1 MRSTLTLEQ
10 IIQEELAAILSEQP
24 GSAVFKSAPSSK
36 FNANRIAKQLYNA
49 KGTFVD
55 DDESAL
61 NAIRQIK
68 NIDQYKQVFF
78 ALKKLPN
85 RLVDGDKPRNIASYL
100 KSFMSASDRIEAAI
114 HLYDVLPASQFDW
127 TVKKLVSYDELK
139 SALSALSG
147 RGSMYNSIQ
156 YSNLPER
163 AINQIQKMFN
173 DPAMYKSVAQQD
185 AESDSD
191 GFDASDI
198 LFRPFVSTE
207 YYLKYKSLSAWIN
220 SPGGFREMVYSP
232 LGIGATTAAS
242 LIPTPWT
249 KIPVAILFGIL
260 AIDDINR
267 ISQGDSFAWLD
278 LFGDSLGMAFGGTGG
293 KLFKAIKDKFRT
305 LFEWVKNGGILL
317 KISQGMF
324 KILFSVVKSIADTP
338 LGKILAKGESAVIA
352 LQSTIR
358 SVFAKSISTLK
369 GILQKLK
376 SSMPD
381 PIKRWAAN
389 ALDSLKQVSINYYM
403 EELKPMFDTMKLLAR
418 VVKEFFKAP
427 ETAVLD
433 LARRL
438 GIKSEWVVPIAK
450 GTKVGVNFWHFNQV
464 MKNLEPALNWWNDWT
479 MKQMDEKQRAKWG
492 KDVDTIIKRFE
503 AKSRAFKKKP
513 GQSIAIYAHDPN
525 SELEW
530 INIGN
535 KTINGQ
541 PGTNGLI
548 VVQEEKRLGEYSYIT
563 IPKEMQTP
571 GEKIEFWVKTY
582 ELSKVKNNQ

>member
-1 MRSTLTLEQ
+1 MRATLTLEQ

-36 FNANRIAKQLYNA
+36 FNANRIAKQLYDA

-55 DDESAL
+55 DEASAL

-85 RLVDGDKPRNIASYL
+85 RLIDGDKPRNIASYL
-100 KSFMSASDRIEAAI
+100 KSFMSAADRIQAAI
-114 HLYDVLPASQFDW
+114 HLYDVLPASQFNW

-147 RGSMYNSIQ
+147 RGSMYNNIQ

-173 DPAMYKSVAQQD
+173 DPAMYKTIAQQD

-232 LGIGATTAAS
+232 LGIGVTTAAS
-242 LIPTPWT
+242 LIPAPWT

-267 ISQGDSFAWLD
+267 ISQGDSNAWLD
-278 LFGDSLGMAFGGTGG
+278 LIGDSLGMAIGGSGG
-293 KLFKAIKDKFRT
+293 KIFKAIKDKFRT

-324 KILFSVVKSIADTP
+324 KILFSVVKSIANTP
-338 LGKILAKGESAVIA
+338 LGKILAKGESAVVA

-358 SVFAKSISTLK
+358 SVFAKSVSTLK

-381 PIKRWAAN
+381 PIKRWATN

-427 ETAVLD
+427 ETAILD

-450 GTKVGVNFWHFNQV
+450 GTKVGVNFWYFNQV
-464 MKNLEPALNWWNDWT
+464 MKNLDPALNWWNDWT

-503 AKSRAFKKKP
+503 SKSRSFKKKP
-513 GQSIAIYAHDPN
+513 GQSIAIYAHNPDGEP
-525 SELEW
+525 EW
-530 INIGN
+530 INLGN
-535 KTINGQ
+535 KTINKQ

-563 IPKEMQTP
+563 LPKEMQTP
-571 GEKIEFWVKTY
+571 GESIEFWVKTY